1 MRHRAVTL
9 IELCLAVAL
18 AGVLAALATPRMDR
32 FVCVSRQLEAKTSL
46 EALYVAEEE
55 ARASG
60 RGYRDM
66 DEVSNDARAD
76 RGLGFEPQTRPP
88 RRHSRQPV
96 PVPLGGPRRRRRR
109 A

>member
-46 EALYVAEEE
+46 EALYVA
-55 ARASG
+55 
-60 RGYRDM
+60 
-66 DEVSNDARAD
+66 
-76 RGLGFEPQTRPP
+76 
-88 RRHSRQPV
+88 
-96 PVPLGGPRRRRRR
+96 
-109 A
+109 